1 MEGKK
6 LISTVKYGD
15 VTIER
20 FVDESEMN
28 RLCNND
34 GTDMGEMTIY
44 EKVTAPPRREVQY
57 FTKAELKKFNKK
69 PKWPKPKKLQKLS
82 KLGSGFERIA
92 RQQLADRRSITKD
105 YSISFEQWCRE
116 QYDVDASA

>member
-28 RLCNND
+28 RLCNID
-34 GTDMGEMTIY
+34 VTDMGEMTIY
-44 EKVTAPPRREVQY
+44 EKVTEPVRPKIEY
-57 FTKAELKKFNKK
+57 FTKAELKSFNKK
-69 PKWPKPKKLQKLS
+69 PKQPKPKKIQKLS

>member
-15 VTIER
+15 VTVER

-28 RLCNND
+28 RLCSDD
-34 GTDMGEMTIY
+34 GKDVGEMTIY
-44 EKVTAPPRREVQY
+44 EKVTEPVRPKVEYLPPVK
-57 FTKAELKKFNKK
+57 FKKEK
-69 PKWPKPKKLQKLS
+69 PVKPKKLQKLS

>member
-15 VTIER
+15 VTVER
-20 FVDESEMN
+20 FVDESELN
-28 RLCNND
+28 RLCNID

-44 EKVTAPPRREVQY
+44 EKTTIPP
-57 FTKAELKKFNKK
+57 K
-69 PKWPKPKKLQKLS
+69 PKVKHLKPIKFKKEKPVKPKKLQKLS
-82 KLGSGFERIA
+82 KLGSDFERIA

-116 QYDVDASA
+116 QYDVDANA